1 MSPPSPRALL
11 LDFGGTL
18 FSYSRM
24 NGPTVRLLLRAAERL
39 GVEADAREVIVAY
52 RSGSH
57 DAWTEYLPRSF
68 YLHRDLFRETFRCFA
83 ENLGAEPTGEF
94 LDWFHEEQRDLAVE
108 HLELRDGCVETLRE
122 IREAGLHVAIVSNI
136 DEDYLEPM
144 LERAG
149 IADLI
154 DARTSSEE
162 ARSCKPDPAIF
173 HRALEKADARAE
185 EAVFV
190 GDSPEADVFLKDL
203 DAYRG
208 TDVTHAEALRMQCHK
223 SLTFSNPYGLLAL
236 AVLIAVVAGIAVR
249 RHWVLSFGPSR

>member
-1 MSPPSPRALL
+1 MSPPTPRALL

-24 NGPTVRLLLRAAERL
+24 NGPTVRLLLRAVERL
-39 GVEADAREVIVAY
+39 GVEADAREAIVAY
-52 RSGSH
+52 RKGSK
-57 DAWTEYLPRSF
+57 DAWAEYLPRSF
-68 YLHRDLFRETFRCFA
+68 YLHRDLFRETFRRFA
-83 ENLGAEPTGEF
+83 EQLGGEPTGEF

-122 IREAGLHVAIVSNI
+122 IKDAGVHVAIVSNI

-149 IADLI
+149 IAELI
-154 DARTSSEE
+154 HARTSSEE

-173 HRALEKADARAE
+173 HHALEKADARAE

-190 GDSPEADVFLKDL
+190 GDSPEADVLGARKVGMTTVLIL
-203 DAYRG
+203 DEGAPPPG
-208 TDVTHAEALRMQCHK
+208 AGAGPSAEADHE
-223 SLTFSNPYGLLAL
+223 
-236 AVLIAVVAGIAVR
+236 
-249 RHWVLSFGPSR
+249 

>member
-1 MSPPSPRALL
+1 MSTPTPRALL

-24 NGPTVRLLLRAAERL
+24 NGPTVRLLLRAVERL
-39 GVEADAREVIVAY
+39 GVEADAREAIVAY
-52 RSGSH
+52 RSGSRE
-57 DAWTEYLPRSF
+57 AWAEYLPRSF
-68 YLHRDLFRETFRCFA
+68 YLHRDLFRETFRRFA
-83 ENLGAEPTGEF
+83 EHLGGEPTGEF

-108 HLELRDGCVETLRE
+108 HLELRDGCVETLSQ
-122 IREAGLHVAIVSNI
+122 IKAAGIHVAIVSNI

-149 IADLI
+149 IAELI

-173 HRALEKADARAE
+173 HHALEKADARAE

-190 GDSPEADVFLKDL
+190 GDSPEADVLGARKV
-203 DAYRG
+203 G
-208 TDVTHAEALRMQCHK
+208 MTT
-223 SLTFSNPYGLLAL
+223 
-236 AVLIAVVAGIAVR
+236 VLILDEDAPPPGAGA
-249 RHWVLSFGPSR
+249 GPSAEPDHEIRELTELIPIVRGRGA

>member
-1 MSPPSPRALL
+1 MSLPAPRAVL

-39 GVEADAREVIVAY
+39 GVKAEPREVIVAY
-52 RSGSH
+52 RSGSRE
-57 DAWTEYLPRSF
+57 AWAEYLPRTF
-68 YLHRDLFRETFRCFA
+68 YLHRDLFRETFRRFA
-83 ENLGAEPTGEF
+83 EHLGGDPSGDF
-94 LDWFHEEQRDLAVE
+94 LDWFHEEQRSLAVD
-108 HLELRDGCVETLRE
+108 HLELRAGCLETLRE
-122 IREAGLHVAIVSNI
+122 LRATGLHVAIVSNI

-173 HRALEKADARAE
+173 HHALEKAIVRAE

-190 GDSPEADVFLKDL
+190 GDSPEADVLGARKVGMTTVLIL
-203 DAYRG
+203 DDGAPPPG
-208 TDVTHAEALRMQCHK
+208 AGAGPSAEADHEIREL
-223 SLTFSNPYGLLAL
+223 GE
-236 AVLIAVVAGIAVR
+236 LIPIVR
-249 RHWVLSFGPSR
+249 RRGA